1 MVTIARAEKDT
12 RMQQR
17 ILERLV
23 GMHSPEAL
31 DYLMEIIKK

>member
-1 MVTIARAEKDT
+1 MMQIARAEKDN

-23 GMHSPEAL
+23 NMRSPEAS